1 MKQQAD
7 NPEAYIAQLPP
18 DRQAPMK
25 RLRETIKAALPASL
39 VETMSYGMISYGIPH
54 SLYPAGYRANPSEPV
69 PFISIASQKRHI
81 ALYHMGLYMSA
92 ELTAWFRDA
101 YPRHARTKLDMAKS
115 CIRFK
120 KMDDIPYD
128 LIDELCAK
136 VTVEAYLAAYV
147 ASRGK
152 AGGHDSSQTSG

>member
-7 NPEAYIAQLPP
+7 DPETYIAQLPP
-18 DRQAPMK
+18 DRQAPMR
-25 RLRETIKAALPASL
+25 RLRETIKAALPEGLA
-39 VETMSYGMISYGIPH
+39 ETMSYGMISYGVPH
-54 SLYPAGYRANPSEPV
+54 SRYPAGYHANPSEPV

-81 ALYHMGLYMSA
+81 ALYHMGLYINA

-128 LIDELCAK
+128 LIAELCGK
-136 VTVEAYLAAYV
+136 ITVEAYLAAYV
-147 ASRGK
+147 ALLGKDGSR
-152 AGGHDSSQTSG
+152 DSSQTMG